1 MMSSPLAVPVPF
13 LLRFPGSPVDDI
25 VVFCVAVLVAVTVSA
40 ESQGFAATFLGDRQS
55 GGGKRFHFNCFLHLD
70 LLGTLCFFIAG
81 FGWARGVEIDASQFK
96 HPRLYLV
103 LSRIA
108 GPMGNFMAASIA
120 ASILAV
126 LGSLGYEDK
135 TFSSLVVVNLMTAI
149 YGCICVYP
157 LPGWSIPAVLLP
169 GIRGGDALARYFR
182 LGGPFLLIAWFF
194 VARLSGKD
202 PLGALLHPLVK
213 ALAGFLAAPMNLLS

>member
-1 MMSSPLAVPVPF
+1 MASPLAVPVPF
-13 LLRFPGSPVDDI
+13 VLNYPGSSVDDI
-25 VVFCVAVLVAVTVSA
+25 AVFCVAVLVAVTVSA

-55 GGGKRFHFNCFLHLD
+55 GGGRRFHFNCFLHLD

-81 FGWARGVEIDASQFK
+81 FGWAREVKIDASHYK

-103 LSRIA
+103 LSRLA
-108 GPMGNFMAASIA
+108 GPLGNLLAASIA
-120 ASILAV
+120 ASILAM

-149 YGCICVYP
+149 YGCICVHP
-157 LPGWSIPAVLLP
+157 LPGWSIPAVLLK
-169 GIRGGDALARYFR
+169 GFRGGEVLIRYCR

-194 VARLSGKD
+194 VARLSGRD
-202 PLGALLHPLVK
+202 PLGTVLNPLVE
-213 ALAGFLAAPMNLLS
+213 AVARFLSAPMNLLS